1 MLTKYL
7 ANIYSLGLYKNSI
20 RNEFI
25 KVKSYNNEKST
36 GKVQINGLEHISLE
50 GNNILIVEDIVDS
63 GITMKALLSEL
74 DVKNINFYCKIWF
87 IIEKKTSF
95 Y

>member
-25 KVKSYNNEKST
+25 KVKSYTNEKST
-36 GKVQINGLEHISLE
+36 GQVNITGLENVPLE

-63 GITMKALLSEL
+63 GMTMKALLAEL
-74 DVKNINFYCKIWF
+74 NVKNFFLKC
-87 IIEKKTSF
+87 SF
-95 Y
+95 YFFN

>member
-25 KVKSYNNEKST
+25 KVKSYVGDKST
-36 GKVQINGLEHISLE
+36 GLVQISGIESLHLE
-50 GNNILIVEDIVDS
+50 GKNILIVEDIVDS
-63 GITMKALLSEL
+63 GITMNKLMEEL
-74 DVKNINFYCKIWF
+74 GV
-87 IIEKKTSF
+87 S
-95 Y
+95 